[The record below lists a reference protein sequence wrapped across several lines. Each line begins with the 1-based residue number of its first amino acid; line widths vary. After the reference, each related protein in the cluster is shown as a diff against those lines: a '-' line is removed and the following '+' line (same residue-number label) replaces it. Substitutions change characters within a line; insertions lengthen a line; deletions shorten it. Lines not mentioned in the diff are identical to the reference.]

1 MEKKKTKKI
10 KKKAVKNKRPLI
22 EINSLARKDRVSF
35 GLSYSPDL
43 NTVLDKLDDLWG
55 QEMMPP
61 DLSHE
66 DPLDGLILTVLSQN
80 TNDRNRDKA
89 FVNLKRA
96 FPKWEM
102 LIEAPQEQ
110 IVQVIKVA
118 GIANV
123 KSERIK
129 VILEN
134 VIDSFGE
141 CSLKKM
147 HKMDKKTIT
156 DYLGSLP
163 GVGPKTAA
171 CVLVF
176 ELNIPAFP
184 VDTHVNR
191 FCKRMGWVQGSSPPA
206 VTQDI
211 MEEAVPEERKLGAHL
226 NIIMHGRRI
235 CSARNPQC
243 GKCGLSDICPSVLE
257 LFAQK

>member
-1 MEKKKTKKI
+1 MKKKKTKKI
-10 KKKAVKNKRPLI
+10 KKKTVINKMPLI
-22 EINSLARKDRVSF
+22 DINSSARNDRLSF

-55 QEMMPP
+55 QEMTAP
-61 DLSHE
+61 DLSHKE
-66 DPLDGLILTVLSQN
+66 PLDGLILTVLSQN

-102 LIEAPQEQ
+102 LIEAPQEE
-110 IVQVIKVA
+110 IVQAIKVA
-118 GIANV
+118 GIAKV
-123 KSERIK
+123 KSGRIK
-129 VILEN
+129 VILEK
-134 VIDSFGE
+134 VMDSFGE

-147 HKMDKKTIT
+147 YKMDKKAIT

-163 GVGPKTAA
+163 GVGPKTVA

-191 FCKRMGWVQGSSPPA
+191 FCKRMGWVQGSYPPT

-226 NIIMHGRRI
+226 NIIMHGRKI

-243 GKCGLSDICPSVLE
+243 DKCDLSDICPSALE
-257 LFAQK
+257 FSSQK